1 MMPMLAGLSA
11 FLAIVLHFAG
21 VEGAAIPMV
30 VLTVALAGVGL
41 VSPGEEKGSGR
52 VFCILSILLSAT
64 PFLADAAKA
73 FRLRQLEARR
83 AAETAPMYASLS
95 AIESKA
101 RPAIESYHK
110 AHSIYPEFAPDGTVL
125 PVVFPDG
132 KAYPPPPVEGMPDI
146 SDPFAPT
153 RNLRG
158 AAVRGQGVLLAS
170 VGQDG
175 VAEMP
180 LPGPP
185 LDAEP
190 ADPLVPFATTGVD
203 LRLVTYDPT
212 NGSLGLGD
220 PVIWVGSKPR
230 AEVFK
235 PLDDA
240 WTLAA
245 QRSPLMPPP
254 EKGIPPERRQSDADG
269 AAAQQ
274 LYTEG
279 KLMAALALASRAIPA
294 RPPST
299 TLWTPAEARASAL
312 RGIILYMYGHNRA
325 AVDALGDHLSFS
337 PNDAEAHF
345 YAGAA
350 SYLVGDTQRAKL
362 HYAAAAYID
371 PNSSYAQ
378 TAEESLARMG
388 RGEAPILPPVAK

>member
-11 FLAIVLHFAG
+11 FLAVVLHFAG

-41 VSPGEEKGSGR
+41 VSPGEEKASGR
-52 VFCILSILLSAT
+52 AFCILSIVLSAT
-64 PFLADAAKA
+64 PFLAQAARD

-83 AAETAPMYASLS
+83 AAETAPMYAALS
-95 AIESKA
+95 SIEAKTG
-101 RPAIESYHK
+101 PALQAYFK
-110 AHSIYPEFAPDGTVL
+110 AHGIYPELAADGTVL

-132 KAYPPPPVEGMPDI
+132 KAYPPPPVEGMPDLT
-146 SDPFAPT
+146 DPFAPS
-153 RNLRG
+153 RKLRS

-185 LDAEP
+185 LDPEPAEP
-190 ADPLVPFATTGVD
+190 LATFATVGVD

-220 PVIWVGSKPR
+220 PVIWIGGKPR
-230 AEVFK
+230 AEVFA
-235 PLDDA
+235 PLDQA
-240 WTLAA
+240 WSLAA
-245 QRSPLMPPP
+245 QRSPLLPVP
-254 EKGIPPERRQSDADG
+254 EKGVAPERRQSDADA

-279 KLMAALALASRAIPA
+279 RLLAALALASRAIPQ
-294 RPPST
+294 RPPAT
-299 TLWTPAEARASAL
+299 ATWTPAETHASAL
-312 RGIILYMYGHNRA
+312 RGIILYRFQHHRA
-325 AVDALGDHLSFS
+325 AVDALGDHLAFA
-337 PNDAEAHF
+337 PNDSEAHF
-345 YAGAA
+345 YAAAA

-371 PNSSYAQ
+371 PNSAYAQ
-378 TAEESLARMG
+378 TAEESLARMA
-388 RGEAPILPPVAK
+388 RGEAPVLPPLAP

>member
-11 FLAIVLHFAG
+11 FLAIILHFAG

-52 VFCILSILLSAT
+52 VFCILSIVGAAT
-64 PFLADAAKA
+64 PFLADAAKS
-73 FRLRQLEARR
+73 FRLRQLEDKR
-83 AAETAPMYASLS
+83 AAETAPMYATL
-95 AIESKA
+95 ATIEKQA
-101 RPAIESYHK
+101 APAIEAYFT
-110 AHSIYPEFAPDGTVL
+110 AHSIYPELGADGMPL

-132 KAYPPPPVEGMPDI
+132 NAYPPPPVAGMPDI
-146 SDPFAPT
+146 TDPFSQS
-153 RNLRG
+153 RKLRG

-203 LRLVTYDPT
+203 MRLVTYDPT

-220 PVIWVGSKPR
+220 PVVWVGRKPR
-230 AEVFK
+230 AEVFA
-235 PLDDA
+235 PLDQA

-279 KLMAALALASRAIPA
+279 KLLAALALACRAIPE

-299 TLWTPAEARASAL
+299 TQWTPAEAHASAL
-312 RGIILYMYGHNRA
+312 KGIILYMHGHNRA

-350 SYLVGDTQRAKL
+350 SHAVGDTQRAKL

-371 PNSSYAQ
+371 PNSAYAQ
-378 TAEESLARMG
+378 TAEESLARIA
-388 RGEAPILPPVAK
+388 RGEAPIMPPLAK